1 MTVVVCVV
9 VVVAWFVMSVFFKK
23 QGCPDEYIYIGTT
36 IMLAAQYVRA
46 SIMDKRKTKMD
57 GGENDDG

>member
-1 MTVVVCVV
+1 MTVV
-9 VVVAWFVMSVFFKK
+9 VVVAWFVMSVFFEK

-46 SIMDKRKTKMD
+46 SIMDKRKAKMD
-57 GGENDDG
+57 MDEVGNGRV